1 MPSKQQL
8 ANAQKLVD
16 EGNVVRQG
24 KNRWHVLSS
33 TVYEVTRTADG
44 FVCEKLDQD
53 DTKELCQ
60 GWKNCQGKVED
71 KTCKHCEAV
80 RLTLKKCEYFDKPG
94 ECFAFQNGVGVWR
107 EEYQVCFCTHHY
119 RKLKERDELQ
129 FVAYSPFN
137 KNGVMGCKND
147 ELTAHKF
154 YKKEKEAMIAELERD
169 NKEGNL

>member
-16 EGNVVRQG
+16 EGNVVKQS
-24 KNRWHVLSS
+24 KNSWHVLSS

-80 RLTLKKCEYFDKPG
+80 RLTLKNVNILTNLENVLHFKTVMEYGVKNIKYA
-94 ECFAFQNGVGVWR
+94 FALIIIVN
-107 EEYQVCFCTHHY
+107 
-119 RKLKERDELQ
+119 
-129 FVAYSPFN
+129 
-137 KNGVMGCKND
+137 
-147 ELTAHKF
+147 
-154 YKKEKEAMIAELERD
+154 
-169 NKEGNL
+169 